1 MVLNQEVKDVLKVN
15 ALNYF
20 DIINRIAFSDD
31 SVAESPASNSLT
43 GEFFRKELA
52 EKIKSEGLFKT
63 NFEGVLGLTE
73 GNDETLNKIGL
84 MLGESNGL
92 ILSRVLPVGIAKT
105 SEKEVNVG
113 FELSVSLTDNT

>member
-1 MVLNQEVKDVLKVN
+1 MVLNEDVKDVLRVN
-15 ALNYF
+15 ALNHF

-31 SVAESPASNSLT
+31 SNAESPASNSLS

-52 EKIKSEGLFKT
+52 EIIKSPGLFKT

-73 GNDETLNKIGL
+73 GNDETLNKFGL
-84 MLGESNGL
+84 MMGESDGL
-92 ILSRVLPVGIAKT
+92 VLSRVLPVGVSKT

-113 FELSVSLTDNT
+113 FELLITLTDNT